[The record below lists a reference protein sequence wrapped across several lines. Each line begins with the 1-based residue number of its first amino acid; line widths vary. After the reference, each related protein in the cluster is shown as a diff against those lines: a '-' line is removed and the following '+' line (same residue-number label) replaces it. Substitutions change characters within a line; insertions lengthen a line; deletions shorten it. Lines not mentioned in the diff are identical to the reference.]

1 MRAQEISNHGNHDA
15 KLTINIPFELHRI
28 IKMQATL
35 NNSSIK
41 DYVLDALQIKLHYEP
56 KAIKNSARIP
66 TKKTKAKSKQILNKK
81 VSSLLANA
89 DKIGKKTFKDVDSV
103 MKYLLQK

>member
-1 MRAQEISNHGNHDA
+1 MRAQEISNHDA

-28 IKMQATL
+28 IKTQATL

-56 KAIKNSARIP
+56 KTVKNSAKTL
-66 TKKTKAKSKQILNKK
+66 TKKTKAASKQILNER
-81 VSSLLANA
+81 VANILTNA